1 VPPATVPPIGAR
13 LRAARRH
20 QGVSVRGLAREIG
33 VSASLISQ
41 IETDKSSPSVSTLYA
56 ITTALGI
63 SIEDLFGADSAPDA
77 SAANGEPDV
86 DDDEARDPLEDGASG
101 DGLAGDRPRG
111 REPVLATLA
120 AHGIGPNVG
129 VVSDAAPADP
139 FSSGTVPGGGHAPGV
154 GTANSDR
161 IAASGEPVGSV
172 PAAAILG
179 RTTSRTL
186 APRRDRR
193 LGPVVTPDRRD
204 VLTLDSGVT
213 WELLGQIPHK
223 HVDFL
228 LITYQPGG
236 SSSGSG
242 LLMRHSGTEFG
253 YVISGE
259 LTLTLGF
266 DTHRLVAGDA
276 VSFDS
281 STPHAYRNE
290 STEPAIGVWFVL
302 ERSA

>member
-1 VPPATVPPIGAR
+1 VPPIGAR

-20 QGVSVRGLAREIG
+20 HGTSVRGLAREIG

-63 SIEDLFGADSAPDA
+63 SIEDLFGGDPAPADAGP
-77 SAANGEPDV
+77 EPEA
-86 DDDEARDPLEDGASG
+86 DDELAGEGPAG
-101 DGLAGDRPRG
+101 DGPDGQVPAFAVLGG
-111 REPVLATLA
+111 GPVLAA
-120 AHGIGPNVG
+120 GVPDVG
-129 VVSDAAPADP
+129 GAVTGT
-139 FSSGTVPGGGHAPGV
+139 SG
-154 GTANSDR
+154 
-161 IAASGEPVGSV
+161 
-172 PAAAILG
+172 PAAAFLG
-179 RTTSRTL
+179 GAHRTL
-186 APRRDRR
+186 EPRRDPR
-193 LGPVVTPDRRD
+193 LGPVVTPDRRE

-236 SSSGSG
+236 SSSSSG

-290 STEPAIGVWFVL
+290 STEPAVGVWFVL
-302 ERSA
+302 ERST